1 MKQEVKTDGEK
12 LKLELS
18 IDGNAVTVK
27 VVDEKVNIGG
37 AGVIK
42 LISALCKFF
51 DENGFRETE
60 KMFCI
65 FNELKE
71 EGLIDL
77 TE

>member
-27 VVDEKVNIGG
+27 VVDEEVNIGG

-51 DENGFRETE
+51 DENGFTETE
-60 KMFCI
+60 KNFCT
-65 FNELKE
+65 FVKLKE